1 MLRNTCGL
9 ILADDKR
16 IQLGELSKP
25 RALSAMP
32 FGGRYRIIDF
42 ALSNMVNSGIRSVGV
57 STFEKYKSLMDH
69 LGTGSAW
76 DLDRKNNGLSL
87 IPPYV
92 SAEHYGDTSD
102 DLTGILDY
110 YRDLSEKYIVVMGSN
125 VILNTTFLDMAAAHL
140 EKQADITVA
149 YNRDGDKGGH
159 PNYILDISRSERIK
173 GVYQNPLNPISNRS
187 SLGILYME
195 RQLFIDTISELISR
209 GIGQVSMDYFI
220 KLHDRYKVFGYEMKE
235 KSLRINSTTTYF
247 QETMRSLDEPVRS
260 SIFWPETPVFTKVK
274 DEAPAMYAE
283 GSSVKASLVSDGCL
297 IEGEVHH
304 SLLFR
309 GVTVGSHS
317 KVKHSIIFQD
327 TFIAEGCEL
336 ENVIIDKDC
345 IIRPGTKLIGQAAY
359 PIVIGKG
366 SVV

>member
-16 IQLGELSKP
+16 IQLGELSRP

-42 ALSNMVNSGIRSVGV
+42 ALSNMVNSGIRSVGI

-92 SAEHYGDTSD
+92 SAEHYTDTSD

-110 YRDLSEKYIVVMGSN
+110 YRELNEKYIVVMGSN
-125 VILNTTFLDMAAAHL
+125 VILNTNFTALAAAHE
-140 EKQADITVA
+140 EKGADITVA

-159 PNYILDISRSERIK
+159 PNYILDMSRNERVKDI
-173 GVYQNPLNPISNRS
+173 YHNPLNPVSNRS

-195 RQLFIDTISELISR
+195 RQLFVDTISELISR
-209 GIGQVSMDYFI
+209 GTSQVGIDFFL
-220 KLHDRYKVFGYEMKE
+220 KLYDRYNVFGFEMKE
-235 KSLRINSTTTYF
+235 TTLRINSTSSYF
-247 QETMRSLDEPVRS
+247 QETMRSIDEPVRS
-260 SIFWPETPVFTKVK
+260 AIFWPDMPVFTKVK
-274 DEAPAMYAE
+274 DEAPAIYSE
-283 GSSVKASLVSDGCL
+283 TSKVKGSLVSDGCL
-297 IEGEVHH
+297 IEGEVQH

-309 GVTVGSHS
+309 GVTVGAHS
-317 KVKHSIIFQD
+317 KIKNSIIFQD
-327 TFIAEGCEL
+327 THVAEGVEL

-345 IIRPGTKLIGQAAY
+345 IIRPGVKLIGQEAY

>member
-16 IQLGELSKP
+16 IQLGELSRP
-25 RALSAMP
+25 RALSAIP

-92 SAEHYGDTSD
+92 SAEHYSDTSD
-102 DLTGILDY
+102 DLTGILDFF
-110 YRDLSEKYIVVMGSN
+110 RELNEKYIVVMGSN
-125 VILNTTFLDMAAAHL
+125 VILNTRFTAMAAAHE
-140 EKQADITVA
+140 EKGADITVA

-173 GVYQNPLNPISNRS
+173 GVYHNPMNPVSNRS

-195 RQLFIDTISELISR
+195 RQLFLDAISEVISKGQGQI
-209 GIGQVSMDYFI
+209 GIDFFL
-220 KLHDRYKVFGYEMKE
+220 KLFDRYKVFGYEMKE
-235 KSLRINSTTTYF
+235 TSLRINSTSSYF
-247 QETMRSLDEPVRS
+247 QETMRSIDEPVRS
-260 SIFWPETPVFTKVK
+260 AIFWPENPVFTKVK
-274 DEAPAMYAE
+274 DEAPAIYSE
-283 GSSVKASLVSDGCL
+283 KSNVKGSIVSDGCL
-297 IEGEVHH
+297 IEGEVLH
-304 SLLFR
+304 SMLFR
-309 GVTVGSHS
+309 GVTVGERS
-317 KVKHSIIFQD
+317 KIKNCIIFQD
-327 TFIAEGCEL
+327 SYIAEGCEL

-345 IIRPGTKLIGQAAY
+345 IIRPGVKLIGQQAY

-366 SVV
+366 NVV